1 MRTCGAVR
9 CGAMRCGAV
18 WCEAKHVEIVGD
30 SMINNINDGGI
41 SRGGNVKLR
50 KYPRCT
56 TDDLKVNIEPTAKK
70 CPDVIIIHSGT
81 NGITNGID
89 TVNNLSTIINRI
101 KRRSPNS
108 TIAITSIVTR
118 KDRPN
123 FDKKVSE
130 LNTNIKEFCK
140 ENLIV
145 YICND
150 SITESCLGAKKLH
163 LNKKGCA
170 YLANNFITYIKN
182 VNNA

>member
-1 MRTCGAVR
+1 M
-9 CGAMRCGAV
+9 
-18 WCEAKHVEIVGD
+18 
-30 SMINNINDGGI
+30 
-41 SRGGNVKLR
+41 R
-50 KYPRCT
+50 KYPGCT
-56 TDDLKVNIEPTAKK
+56 TDGLKDYIKPTVKK

-123 FDKKVSE
+123 LDKKVSE

-140 ENLIV
+140 ENLTD

-182 VNNA
+182 